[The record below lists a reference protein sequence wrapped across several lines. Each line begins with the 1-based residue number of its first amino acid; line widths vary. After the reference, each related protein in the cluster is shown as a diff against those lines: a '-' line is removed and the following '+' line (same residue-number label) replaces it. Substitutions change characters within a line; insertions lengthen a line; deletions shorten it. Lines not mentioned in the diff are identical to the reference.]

1 MVIPMEIGD
10 RKNVDDWFFLE
21 QQKTKQRN
29 VDEFK
34 NDLMINR
41 SFLENETNGAPNKIR
56 GKSKEEH
63 ELKAMSRLSLYDDR
77 DADKVRPVEA
87 DK

>member
-1 MVIPMEIGD
+1 MDLGD
-10 RKNVDDWFFLE
+10 RQNVDDWFFLE
-21 QQKTKQRN
+21 QQKAKQRN
-29 VDEFK
+29 VDEYK

-41 SFLENETNGAPNKIR
+41 SFLENETSGAPHKIR

-63 ELKAMSRLSLYDDR
+63 ELKAMSQLSLYDDR
-77 DADKVRPVEA
+77 NADKVKPVEA

>member
-1 MVIPMEIGD
+1 MEIGD
-10 RKNVDDWFFLE
+10 RKNVDDWYFLE

-41 SFLENETNGAPNKIR
+41 SFLENEANRAPNKIR

-77 DADKVRPVEA
+77 DADKVKPVEA